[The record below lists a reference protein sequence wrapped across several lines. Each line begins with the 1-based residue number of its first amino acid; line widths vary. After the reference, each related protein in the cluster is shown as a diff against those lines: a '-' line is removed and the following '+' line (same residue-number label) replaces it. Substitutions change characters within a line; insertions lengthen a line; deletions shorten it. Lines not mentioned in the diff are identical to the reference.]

1 LRFEQQERLKNKDGY
16 IEDDQ
21 GVFRSPDYMEALT
34 PRPGLAEDLKTVRI
48 PQKMDKEMRDRVEG
62 KTGRIDTSAAQ
73 GYDPLLDPTS
83 LASQYGSLDTPSSK
97 NPFASLLDEPTASM
111 GGFKPKT
118 TEPEANVNPLAEA
131 LNKNTEALAAQEAA
145 KGDNEFLKEMVNKIG
160 EGQAE
165 STLAVGEL
173 KEAIVALNTYMAG
186 DSSKETF
193 ASILEKLTAE
203 PTEEDNKSIETGKE
217 MATAFANSLKEG
229 LGESFSFE
237 SKVDLVQKYILSVES
252 NEQDVADFDLMKAE
266 LNKRIDD
273 LEALMNGDV
282 KPPK

>member
-1 LRFEQQERLKNKDGY
+1 MDMTRLLVILKFF
-16 IEDDQ
+16 IEYSS
-21 GVFRSPDYMEALT
+21 FPLSKSLYT
-34 PRPGLAEDLKTVRI
+34 P
-48 PQKMDKEMRDRVEG
+48 
-62 KTGRIDTSAAQ
+62 
-73 GYDPLLDPTS
+73 DPT
-83 LASQYGSLDTPSSK
+83 
-97 NPFASLLDEPTASM
+97 NPFAYENDFMSNNM
-111 GGFKPKT
+111 GGFEPKTTEPKT
-118 TEPEANVNPLAEA
+118 TEPEANVNPLIES
-131 LNKNTEALAAQEAA
+131 LNKSTEELAAQESA
-145 KGDNEFLKEMVNKIG
+145 KTDNEFLKEMVNKIG

-173 KEAIVALNTYMAG
+173 KEAIIALNTYMAG

-237 SKVDLVQKYILSVES
+237 SKVDLVQKYILSIES
-252 NEQDVADFDLMKAE
+252 NEQDVANLDLMKAE
-266 LNKRIDD
+266 FNKRIDD
-273 LEALMNGDV
+273 LEALINGDV